1 MRGSGLAGSSR
12 KLDLAEKWLRD
23 CLSLCRPPAFS
34 QCLDVEMSQAKE
46 LIDAARKQGIHLTY
60 THVLLKA
67 TALALAA
74 NPDLHLM
81 VCGGRVYCPNQ
92 VDIGL
97 SVAGETFVAP
107 ILVLERA
114 EAKSLPEI
122 AEEIKRRTPEI
133 QANDREM
140 LQMLRRWGWLV
151 PTGILRRGLVRLLFR
166 FIKFRHRGSGTFQLS
181 ILPAVDQAIAPV
193 FMTSAMLVAGRV
205 RDRVVA
211 VDGAPAVRPV
221 VSLTCCADHRVW
233 DGRAGERF
241 LLAVRQVLETGGLD
255 AKQKLLCF
263 N

>member
-1 MRGSGLAGSSR
+1 
-12 KLDLAEKWLRD
+12 
-23 CLSLCRPPAFS
+23 
-34 QCLDVEMSQAKE
+34 MSQAKE
-46 LIDAARKQGIHLTY
+46 LIEAARAHGIRLTY

-74 NPDLHLM
+74 NPDLHLL
-81 VCGGRVYCPNQ
+81 VCGGRVYRPNQ

-107 ILVLERA
+107 VLVLERA
-114 EAKSLPEI
+114 DAKSLSEI
-122 AEEIKRRTPEI
+122 AEEIRRRTPEI
-133 QANDREM
+133 QASDREM

-151 PTGILRRGLVRLLFR
+151 PTGILRRGLLRLLFR
-166 FIKFRHRGSGTFQLS
+166 FIKFRHKGSGTFQLS
-181 ILPAVDQAIAPV
+181 IVPTVDQAITVA
-193 FMTSAMLVAGRV
+193 FTTSAMLVAGRV

-211 VDGAPAVRPV
+211 VNGEPAVRPV

-233 DGRAGERF
+233 DGRSGERF

-255 AKQKLLCF
+255 TEHGPLCF